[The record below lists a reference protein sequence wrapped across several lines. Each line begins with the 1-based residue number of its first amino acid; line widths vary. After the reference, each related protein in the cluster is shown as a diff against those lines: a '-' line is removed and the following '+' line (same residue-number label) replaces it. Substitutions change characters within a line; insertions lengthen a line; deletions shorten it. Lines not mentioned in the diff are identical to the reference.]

1 MGPFC
6 GELLGSPCDYPEYTY
21 IFDIPY
27 GAAEARMALTTSVE
41 FQRKFGEFQHR
52 ALREPVEITRH
63 GRRELVLLSA
73 DHYDWLVAAAR
84 RTHRTADAAAVVI
97 EAVERAEMDPEHAPL
112 DELME

>member
-1 MGPFC
+1 
-6 GELLGSPCDYPEYTY
+6 
-21 IFDIPY
+21 
-27 GAAEARMALTTSVE
+27 MAQTTAVE
-41 FQRKFGEFQHR
+41 FQRKFGEFQHKAR
-52 ALREPVEITRH
+52 REPVEITRH

-97 EAVERAEMDPEHAPL
+97 EAVERAEMDPEHAQL